1 MPFRYSLQRV
11 LDLVE
16 RKEREVDAK
25 VMAAVAARDQELAR
39 LADIEF
45 RRAAAQKGLSSQMQ
59 AGPTSDVAAANDYI
73 QFLGQRLV
81 QQQRMLTSAE
91 DSLKQIQE
99 LQQAVRRERRKLEKH
114 REMKR
119 DEWSDEERRREAR
132 RIDEM
137 AGGIFMKR
145 RFALDEE
152 QAELAERLEKLE
164 KLRQLRELRDRR
176 DKESRW

>member
-1 MPFRYSLQRV
+1 MPFRYNLQRV

-25 VMAAVAARDQELAR
+25 VMAAAAARDHELAK

-45 RRAAAQKGLSSQMQ
+45 RRASAQKGLATQMQ
-59 AGPTSDVAAANDYI
+59 AGPASDVAAANDYI
-73 QFLGQRLV
+73 QFLGQRMS
-81 QQQRMLTSAE
+81 QQQRALNEAE
-91 DSLKQIQE
+91 AGLKQIQE
-99 LQQAVRRERRKLEKH
+99 LQQAVRKERRKLEKH

-119 DEWSDEERRREAR
+119 DEWMAEERRREAR

-164 KLRQLRELRDRR
+164 KLRQLRELREREGRR
-176 DKESRW
+176 